1 MQFSRSILIPWAK
14 KKKEFSFTQISVPQS
29 DALLFLH
36 TAEGHLSHRGTRT
49 RSQQPTGPSWILWE
63 RPKRGSVCAISGWCK
78 NSGPCVADVKA
89 SLPFHGALIWPFHWV
104 KPKEIHVH
112 DLCGASLHSGTVRK
126 KKSSW
131 LGMKRAGLCAHR
143 THDPWT
149 LTFKKHHEGESA
161 LGCDWKSNMGTV
173 NIAWQANVA
182 FTEIC
187 TVSNPTFAFSLPGC
201 TDLMFHFVLVKRS
214 SSSSLRI
221 RKRTTRRLTCLT
233 LPTIHLA
240 AYCIWVNEA
249 KAVSAD
255 LIDCVKI
262 WVSAVRRHFNPA
274 LAARWMRET
283 SIWRL
288 FSLTSSL
295 TVWSWG
301 RKQVWLNS
309 RDCER
314 RGRRWREGVLS
325 KVSLGIKT
333 KELNI
338 KSLLVCV
345 RDVMLFLRGALA

>member
-1 MQFSRSILIPWAK
+1 MLPSRRFAR
-14 KKKEFSFTQISVPQS
+14 FRTQ
-29 DALLFLH
+29 
-36 TAEGHLSHRGTRT
+36 
-49 RSQQPTGPSWILWE
+49 
-63 RPKRGSVCAISGWCK
+63 
-78 NSGPCVADVKA
+78 
-89 SLPFHGALIWPFHWV
+89 
-104 KPKEIHVH
+104 
-112 DLCGASLHSGTVRK
+112 
-126 KKSSW
+126 
-131 LGMKRAGLCAHR
+131 
-143 THDPWT
+143 
-149 LTFKKHHEGESA
+149 
-161 LGCDWKSNMGTV
+161 
-173 NIAWQANVA
+173 
-182 FTEIC
+182 
-187 TVSNPTFAFSLPGC
+187 PGC

-345 RDVMLFLRGALA
+345 RDVMLFPRGALA

>member
-1 MQFSRSILIPWAK
+1 MWLEVKYGDCQHCLTSQCCVHGDLHGFEPNLCL
-14 KKKEFSFTQISVPQS
+14 FFTRLHWSNVP
-29 DALLFLH
+29 
-36 TAEGHLSHRGTRT
+36 
-49 RSQQPTGPSWILWE
+49 
-63 RPKRGSVCAISGWCK
+63 
-78 NSGPCVADVKA
+78 
-89 SLPFHGALIWPFHWV
+89 
-104 KPKEIHVH
+104 
-112 DLCGASLHSGTVRK
+112 LC
-126 KKSSW
+126 
-131 LGMKRAGLCAHR
+131 
-143 THDPWT
+143 
-149 LTFKKHHEGESA
+149 
-161 LGCDWKSNMGTV
+161 
-173 NIAWQANVA
+173 
-182 FTEIC
+182 
-187 TVSNPTFAFSLPGC
+187 
-201 TDLMFHFVLVKRS
+201 
-214 SSSSLRI
+214 SSSLRI

-345 RDVMLFLRGALA
+345 RDVMLFPRGALA